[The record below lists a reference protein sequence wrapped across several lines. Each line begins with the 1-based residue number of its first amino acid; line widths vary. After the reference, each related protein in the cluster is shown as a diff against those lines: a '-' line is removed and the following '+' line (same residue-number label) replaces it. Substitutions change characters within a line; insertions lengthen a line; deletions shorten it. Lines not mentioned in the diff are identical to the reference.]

1 MIFLAAISAFRS
13 AGGWHQACVSQTAA
27 QGGLYMSV
35 EKIISVGLLGWLVV
49 GIVLMG
55 LDIW

>member
-1 MIFLAAISAFRS
+1 MASYLLIAERPS
-13 AGGWHQACVSQTAA
+13 V
-27 QGGLYMSV
+27 GLGVNMSV
-35 EKIISVGLLGWLVV
+35 ERIISVGLLGWLIV

>member
-1 MIFLAAISAFRS
+1 MAPGARTAGIGLAQTF
-13 AGGWHQACVSQTAA
+13 GGPIPRKDR
-27 QGGLYMSV
+27 LMSV
-35 EKIISVGLLGWLVV
+35 ELIISVGLLGWLVV

>member
-1 MIFLAAISAFRS
+1 MLMDCHSRASFGR
-13 AGGWHQACVSQTAA
+13 WHQACLFTGRHLSGV
-27 QGGLYMSV
+27 GIGMSI
-35 EKIISVGLLGWLVV
+35 ERIISVGLLGWLVV

>member
-1 MIFLAAISAFRS
+1 MDCHARASCGR
-13 AGGWHQACVSQTAA
+13 WHPVCFFTGRRLSGEGT
-27 QGGLYMSV
+27 GMSI
-35 EKIISVGLLGWLVV
+35 ERIISVGLLGWLVV

>member
-1 MIFLAAISAFRS
+1 MNCHVRAS
-13 AGGWHQACVSQTAA
+13 GGKWHHACFFTGRLSGEGT
-27 QGGLYMSV
+27 GMSV
-35 EKIISVGLLGWLVV
+35 ERIISVGLLGWLVV